1 MAQKEKN
8 ILKKYF
14 RKGEYPTESQFSDLI
29 DSLRHFSDEI
39 LLSDVTGLNKA
50 LNTKFNVS
58 EGEAL
63 KKELSAQKNDI
74 DDVSNVC
81 ENLSDN
87 LKLLE
92 TFVGDSRDL
101 EPDGGT
107 LTLNIHNL
115 WQSLTNLK
123 RDEIEPL
130 KTEVNIVAGIASKA
144 REMASTNAA
153 NISAINQRIEKCLT
167 LEDLLPVTEKQIDKA
182 LEPIDERIEKLESK
196 TTAVTQKRKPS
207 GILHLTHI
215 TPNSPVGEAYYCS
228 NLRINLPVSEEKKV
242 ITGSLDMSVLF
253 PNGIPGGFL
262 MELRGCKAYYD
273 KDDNK
278 IYWFDENDRNINW
291 FDKTDRKFE
300 SCKDLERKTRNSTEY
315 GAPAIK
321 LFPRGILY
329 GLRTEENDSKAIW
342 IINKDSSLLIIS
354 PILRYN
360 ASVEGNIEYKD
371 FSELYSEI
379 RHTYKPLKSEPVS
392 KEKFKQ
398 WIDLSN
404 DRTYS
409 RSHSIQIQKRIIYE
423 YPVKGNFQ
431 TGVKWRTKLSATR
444 ATDRRPYSGTINQ
457 AGVYRVRRKSKRKD
471 WSEWRY
477 FLVAKRQRFDDTGD
491 YVKEL

>member
-101 EPDGGT
+101 EPDGGA

-153 NISAINQRIEKCLT
+153 NISSINQRIEQCLT
-167 LEDLLPVTEKQIDKA
+167 LDELLPVTEKQIDKA
-182 LEPIDERIEKLESK
+182 LEPIDERIEKLENK
-196 TTAVTQKRKPS
+196 PAAVTQKRKPS
-207 GILHLTHI
+207 GILHLAPMSYYSEPGEVYLSTKMVI
-215 TPNSPVGEAYYCS
+215 KIPYKWEDRQLSLSKLFPDGIPNGLEMEILDYKSGTTVRYDAGDNCLYWDKY
-228 NLRINLPVSEEKKV
+228 VDSEDNIRYPKV
-242 ITGSLDMSVLF
+242 IFHVGVGVLACWMKDK
-253 PNGIPGGFL
+253 NGAV
-262 MELRGCKAYYD
+262 RYYD
-273 KDDNK
+273 KSYPQYTSYLTNLVK
-278 IYWFDENDRNINW
+278 
-291 FDKTDRKFE
+291 
-300 SCKDLERKTRNSTEY
+300 
-315 GAPAIK
+315 
-321 LFPRGILY
+321 
-329 GLRTEENDSKAIW
+329 
-342 IINKDSSLLIIS
+342 
-354 PILRYN
+354 
-360 ASVEGNIEYKD
+360 
-371 FSELYSEI
+371 
-379 RHTYKPLKSEPVS
+379 LKSKPVS
-392 KEKFKQ
+392 LEDFGCLIKDKQGYSHTIQVQRRIRIAYKRDSTGKWQFKRKWSTVLSCNYNSYGPRFSKFIKT
-398 WIDLSN
+398 S
-404 DRTYS
+404 
-409 RSHSIQIQKRIIYE
+409 
-423 YPVKGNFQ
+423 
-431 TGVKWRTKLSATR
+431 
-444 ATDRRPYSGTINQ
+444 
-457 AGVYRVRRKSKRKD
+457 GVYRARRKTKRQD
-471 WSEWRY
+471 WSDWRY
-477 FLVAKRQRFDDTGD
+477 FFYSHNGSGFGSSNGKP
-491 YVKEL
+491 YKEI